1 MSCRMMRQI
10 LGKEAGHFLPKNLN
24 TELNCCLSESIP
36 NSRILGSG
44 MHNEHAVELG
54 ALYH

>member
-44 MHNEHAVELG
+44 MHSEHAVELG